1 MRWLPLLLCASLA
14 APIGAQRAYHHPV
27 PNCNLAERRTDGGIL
42 LRRYQWH
49 EIGFVEGV
57 AGAVIAR
64 KAFKL
69 PMLASVSIVP
79 SVTLVLHLHG
89 ARHDGSN
96 VPDWAFDA
104 LLRAAPAFYQ
114 LGKSGNSW
122 QSRSLALTAY
132 AAGYLAGA
140 CFASP

>member
-1 MRWLPLLLCASLA
+1 MNARAALLAIALASSL
-14 APIGAQRAYHHPV
+14 GAQSVRHPV
-27 PNCNLAERRTDGGIL
+27 PDCNLAERRTDAGIL

-49 EIGFVEGV
+49 ALGLAEGIG
-57 AGAVIAR
+57 GALVAR
-64 KAFKL
+64 KAFRL

-79 SVTLVLHLHG
+79 TVTVVLHLRG
-89 ARHDGSN
+89 ARRDGSN

-114 LGKSGNSW
+114 LGRSGATW
-122 QSRSLALTAY
+122 QSRSLALTSY